1 MTDAKLRGVRE
12 RKNRTRKKGVS
23 LLLNFPY
30 LIWLCLFVIIPMFIV
45 VVYAFTDR
53 TGAFTLDNFQKLG
66 IYKDNILDSFLYA
79 LIATAVTLVLAYP
92 FAYFM
97 TKRSEATQRVV
108 MMLVMLPMWMNLLIL
123 TYSIMNIIEANGIIN
138 NLLAAL
144 GLGKL
149 QMINTPG
156 AVIFGMVYNYFPY
169 MVLPL
174 YSVLSKIDPALL
186 EAAAD
191 LGSGGL
197 SRFRRVLLPLSAPG
211 IISGV
216 TMVFV
221 PSVSTFYISQ
231 KLGGTSVNMIG
242 DMIEALV
249 NRVSTRNLGAMLSLV
264 LMLVILVCIMI
275 MNRFSDRE
283 GGIML

>member
-30 LIWLCLFVIIPMFIV
+30 LIWLCLFVVIPMFIV
-45 VVYAFTDR
+45 VVYAFTD
-53 TGAFTLDNFQKLG
+53 GNGVFTLDNFQKLG
-66 IYKDNILDSFLYA
+66 IYKDNIIDSFIYA
-79 LIATAVTLVLAYP
+79 LVATAVTLVLAYP

-97 TKRSEATQRVV
+97 TKRSEATQRIM

-123 TYSIMNIIEANGIIN
+123 TYSIMNIIETNGIIN
-138 NLLAAL
+138 NLLAAV
-144 GLGKL
+144 GLERL
-149 QMINTPG
+149 HMINTPG
-156 AVIFGMVYNYFPY
+156 AVVFGMVYNYFPY

-191 LGSGGL
+191 LGSGGP
-197 SRFRRVLLPLSAPG
+197 SRFRRVILPLSTSG
-211 IISGV
+211 IVSGV

-231 KLGGTSVNMIG
+231 KLGGASVNMIG
-242 DMIEALV
+242 DVIEVLV

-264 LMLVILVCIMI
+264 LMVVILVCIMI
-275 MNRFSDRE
+275 MNRFSDEE

>member
-30 LIWLCLFVIIPMFIV
+30 LIWLCLFVIVPVFIV
-45 VVYAFTDR
+45 AAYAFTDAS
-53 TGAFTLDNFQKLG
+53 GALTLENFRKLG
-66 IYKDNILDSFLYA
+66 VYRDTIIDSFIYA

-97 TKRSEATQRVV
+97 TKRSQATQRVM

-123 TYSIMNIIEANGIIN
+123 TYSIMNIMETNGIIN
-138 NLLAAL
+138 NLLAAM
-144 GLGKL
+144 GLGKI

-156 AVIFGMVYNYFPY
+156 AVVFGMVYNYFPY

-197 SRFRRVLLPLSAPG
+197 SRFRRVILPLSMPG
-211 IISGV
+211 VISGI

-242 DMIEALV
+242 DVIESLV

-264 LMLVILVCIMI
+264 LMVVILIFIMI
-275 MNRFSDRE
+275 MNRFSDEE

>member
-1 MTDAKLRGVRE
+1 MTDAKMRGVRE
-12 RKNRTRKKGVS
+12 RKSRTRKKGVS

-30 LIWLCLFVIIPMFIV
+30 LIWLSLFVIVPMFIV
-45 VVYAFTDR
+45 AAYAFTDAS
-53 TGAFTLDNFQKLG
+53 GAFTLDNFRKLSV
-66 IYKDNILDSFLYA
+66 YRENIFDSFVYA
-79 LIATAVTLVLAYP
+79 LIATAVTLILAYP

-97 TKRSEATQRVV
+97 TKRSAAAQRVM

-123 TYSIMNIIEANGIIN
+123 TYSIMNIIETNGIVN
-138 NLLAAL
+138 NLLVAM
-144 GLGKL
+144 GMEKV

-156 AVIFGMVYNYFPY
+156 AVVFVYNYFPY

-191 LGSGGL
+191 LGSGGP
-197 SRFRRVLLPLSAPG
+197 SRFRRVILPLSMPG
-211 IISGV
+211 IISGI

-242 DMIEALV
+242 DVIESLV

-264 LMLVILVCIMI
+264 LMVVILICIMI
-275 MNRFSDRE
+275 MNRFSDEE

>member
-1 MTDAKLRGVRE
+1 MTDAKMRGVRE
-12 RKNRTRKKGVS
+12 RKSRTRKKGVS

-30 LIWLCLFVIIPMFIV
+30 LIWLSLFVIVPMFIV
-45 VVYAFTDR
+45 AAYAFTDAS
-53 TGAFTLDNFQKLG
+53 GAFTLDNFRKLSVSRE
-66 IYKDNILDSFLYA
+66 NIFDSFVYA
-79 LIATAVTLVLAYP
+79 LIATAVTLILAYP

-97 TKRSEATQRVV
+97 TKRSAAAQRVM

-123 TYSIMNIIEANGIIN
+123 TYSIMNIIETNGIVN
-138 NLLAAL
+138 NLLVAM
-144 GLGKL
+144 GMEKV

-156 AVIFGMVYNYFPY
+156 AVVFGMVYNYFPY

-191 LGSGGL
+191 LGSGGP
-197 SRFRRVLLPLSAPG
+197 SRFRRVILPLSMPG
-211 IISGV
+211 IISGI

-242 DMIEALV
+242 DVIESLV

-264 LMLVILVCIMI
+264 LMVVILICIMI
-275 MNRFSDRE
+275 MNRFSDEE

>member
-30 LIWLCLFVIIPMFIV
+30 LIWLCLFVIVPVFIV
-45 VVYAFTDR
+45 AAYAFTDAS
-53 TGAFTLDNFQKLG
+53 GALTLENFRKLG
-66 IYKDNILDSFLYA
+66 VYRDNIIDSFIYA

-97 TKRSEATQRVV
+97 TKRSQATQRVM

-123 TYSIMNIIEANGIIN
+123 TYSIMNIMETNGIIN
-138 NLLAAL
+138 NLLAAM
-144 GLGKL
+144 GLGKI

-156 AVIFGMVYNYFPY
+156 AVVFGMVYNYFPY

-197 SRFRRVLLPLSAPG
+197 SRFRRVILPLSMPG
-211 IISGV
+211 VISGI

-242 DMIEALV
+242 DVIESLV

-264 LMLVILVCIMI
+264 LMVVILICIMI
-275 MNRFSDRE
+275 MNRFSDEE

>member
-1 MTDAKLRGVRE
+1 MTDAKMRGVRE

-30 LIWLCLFVIIPMFIV
+30 LIWLCLFVIVPMFIV
-45 VVYAFTDR
+45 AAYAFTDAS
-53 TGAFTLDNFQKLG
+53 GAFTLENFEKLSV
-66 IYKDNILDSFLYA
+66 YRENIIDSFIYA
-79 LIATAVTLVLAYP
+79 LIATAVTLILAYP

-97 TKRSEATQRVV
+97 TKRSAATQRVM

-123 TYSIMNIIEANGIIN
+123 TYSIMNIIETNGIVN
-138 NLLAAL
+138 NLLAAM
-144 GLGKL
+144 GLEKI

-156 AVIFGMVYNYFPY
+156 AVVFGMVYNYFPY

-191 LGSGGL
+191 LGSGGP
-197 SRFRRVLLPLSAPG
+197 SRFRRIILPLSMPG
-211 IISGV
+211 IISGI

-242 DMIEALV
+242 DVIESLV

-264 LMLVILVCIMI
+264 LMVVILICIMI
-275 MNRFSDRE
+275 MNRFSDEE

>member
-30 LIWLCLFVIIPMFIV
+30 LIWLCLFVIIPVFIV
-45 VVYAFTDR
+45 AAYAFTDAS
-53 TGAFTLDNFQKLG
+53 GALTLENFRKLG
-66 IYKDNILDSFLYA
+66 VYKENIIDSFIYA

-97 TKRSEATQRVV
+97 TKRSQATQRVM

-123 TYSIMNIIEANGIIN
+123 TYSIMNIIETNGIIN
-138 NLLAAL
+138 NLLASI
-144 GLGKL
+144 GLEKI

-156 AVIFGMVYNYFPY
+156 AVVLGMVYNYFPY

-191 LGSGGL
+191 LGSGGP
-197 SRFRRVLLPLSAPG
+197 SRFRRVILPLSMPG
-211 IISGV
+211 VISGI

-242 DMIEALV
+242 DVIESLV

-264 LMLVILVCIMI
+264 LMVVILICIMV
-275 MNRFSDRE
+275 MNRFSDEE

>member
-1 MTDAKLRGVRE
+1 MTDAKIKGVRE
-12 RKNRTRKKGVS
+12 RKSRTRKKGVS

-45 VVYAFTDR
+45 AAYAFTNGE
-53 TGAFTLDNFQKLG
+53 GAFTLENFKHLSD
-66 IYKDNILDSFLYA
+66 YKQNIIDSFIYA
-79 LIATAVTLVLAYP
+79 FIATAVTLVLAYP

-97 TKRSEATQRVV
+97 TKRSEATQRVM

-138 NLLAAL
+138 NLLSSL

-149 QMINTPG
+149 QIINTPG

-174 YSVLSKIDPALL
+174 YSVLSKIDPSLL

-191 LGSGGL
+191 LGSGAP
-197 SRFRRVLLPLSAPG
+197 SRFRRVILPLSMPG
-211 IISGV
+211 VISGV

-242 DMIEALV
+242 DIIESLV
-249 NRVSTRNLGAMLSLV
+249 NRVSTRNLGAMLSLI
-264 LMLVILVCIMI
+264 LMVVILVCIMI
-275 MNRFSDRE
+275 MNRFSDE
-283 GGIML
+283 KGGIML

>member
-30 LIWLCLFVIIPMFIV
+30 LIWLCLFVVIPMFIV
-45 VVYAFTDR
+45 VVYAFTDGN
-53 TGAFTLDNFQKLG
+53 GAFTLDNFRKLG
-66 IYKDNILDSFLYA
+66 IYKDNIIDSFIYA
-79 LIATAVTLVLAYP
+79 LVATAVTLVLAYP

-97 TKRSEATQRVV
+97 TKRSEATQRVM

-123 TYSIMNIIEANGIIN
+123 TYSIMNIIETNGIIN
-138 NLLAAL
+138 NLLATV
-144 GLGKL
+144 GLGRL

-191 LGSGGL
+191 LGSGGP
-197 SRFRRVLLPLSAPG
+197 SRFRRVILPLSTSG
-211 IISGV
+211 IVSGV

-231 KLGGTSVNMIG
+231 KLGGASINMIG
-242 DMIEALV
+242 DVIEVLV

-264 LMLVILVCIMI
+264 LMVVILICIMI
-275 MNRFSDRE
+275 MNRFSDEE

>member
-12 RKNRTRKKGVS
+12 RKSRTRKKGVS

-30 LIWLCLFVIIPMFIV
+30 LIWLCLFVIVPVFIV
-45 VVYAFTDR
+45 AAYAFTDASG
-53 TGAFTLDNFQKLG
+53 TFTLENFRKLG
-66 IYKDNILDSFLYA
+66 VYRDNIIDSFVYA

-97 TKRSEATQRVV
+97 TKRSQATQRVM

-123 TYSIMNIIEANGIIN
+123 TYSIMNIIETNGIIN
-138 NLLAAL
+138 NLLAAMD
-144 GLGKL
+144 LGKI

-156 AVIFGMVYNYFPY
+156 AVVFGMVYNYFPY

-191 LGSGGL
+191 LGSGGP
-197 SRFRRVLLPLSAPG
+197 SRFRRVILPLSMPG
-211 IISGV
+211 VISGI

-242 DMIEALV
+242 DVIESLV

-264 LMLVILVCIMI
+264 LMVVILICIMI
-275 MNRFSDRE
+275 MNRFSDEE

>member
-30 LIWLCLFVIIPMFIV
+30 LIWLCLFVIVPMFIV
-45 VVYAFTDR
+45 VVYAFTDGN
-53 TGAFTLDNFQKLG
+53 GAFTLDNFQKLG
-66 IYKDNILDSFLYA
+66 IYKDNIIDSFIYA

-97 TKRSEATQRVV
+97 TKRSEATQRVM

-123 TYSIMNIIEANGIIN
+123 TYSIMNIIETNGIIN
-138 NLLAAL
+138 NLLTAI
-144 GLGKL
+144 GLEKL

-191 LGSGGL
+191 LGSGGP
-197 SRFRRVLLPLSAPG
+197 SRFRRVILPLSTSG
-211 IISGV
+211 IVSGV

-231 KLGGTSVNMIG
+231 KLGGASINMIG
-242 DMIEALV
+242 DVIEVLV

-264 LMLVILVCIMI
+264 LMVVILICIMI
-275 MNRFSDRE
+275 MNRFSDEE